1 MNLAEENFL
10 IKVEDY
16 TSNPIQRKDDI
27 RKIIYAVSVN
37 GIEEQFENLIFTAK
51 YVCGLMR
58 VLKSAPGIPEVTGV
72 DQVKNDLSENMKK
85 GIEQLKKII
94 SFSNEND
101 QKYFDENYFTLSN
114 QNLNNVTELF
124 SDLESVKKYI
134 NYFKR
139 QS

>member
-27 RKIIYAVSVN
+27 RKIIYAVSAN